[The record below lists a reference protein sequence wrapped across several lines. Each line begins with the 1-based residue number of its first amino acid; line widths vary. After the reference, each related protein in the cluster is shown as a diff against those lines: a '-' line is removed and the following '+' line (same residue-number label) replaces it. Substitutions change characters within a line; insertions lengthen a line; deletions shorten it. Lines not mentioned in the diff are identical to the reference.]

1 MSSRSALAI
10 AFLAGALGCLPG
22 CGFKPLYGANSAA
35 HGPAAVEQF
44 ATIEIPVLPDRTGQI
59 MRNLLIDSL
68 HPSGAADTY
77 QYRLDVKIT
86 EADVSLGLQGNS
98 TSTRGQIKISALYS
112 LIDKK
117 TGKNLLKETVRTSA
131 GYNILV
137 NQFGTELS
145 TQSSRQEALQEIADD
160 ITLHLALYFTRDT
173 EKK

>member
-1 MSSRSALAI
+1 MSSFNRLGFAL
-10 AFLAGALGCLPG
+10 LAGVLGCLPG
-22 CGFKPLYGANSAA
+22 CGFKPLYGAHSAA
-35 HGPAAVEQF
+35 HGPAATEQF
-44 ATIEIPVLPDRTGQI
+44 ATVEIPVLPDRTGQQL
-59 MRNLLIDSL
+59 RNMLIDSL

-86 EADVSLGLQGNS
+86 EADISLGLQGNS
-98 TSTRGQIKISALYS
+98 TSTRGQIKLSALYS

-117 TGKNLLKETVRTSA
+117 TGKNLLKETVRTSS

-145 TQSSRQEALQEIADD
+145 TESSREEGLQQIADD
-160 ITLHLALYFTRDT
+160 ITLHLALYFTREN